1 MDAFH
6 TCCLYL
12 IETFSPINAMNVTCN
27 SLLKVGYKVAHVNQ
41 LLFGWGILIS
51 RYGPGCCPSNS
62 TAMTNWIQSLSV
74 FEDSIITQA
83 IIFCRPLESL
93 CLWNDLWQEKEEI
106 RKWIFVSACVPIWQ
120 ECFFFEKNKTKF
132 LRITLHPGLSF
143 LCSRTHTRRLLL
155 FVRGEILLL
164 CRISSFLS
172 VDGIRKLAFSC
183 QQRRCSFRES

>member
-1 MDAFH
+1 MGDFDFTIWARMLPIQFDGH
-6 TCCLYL
+6 DELNSKPFCFWGLYNN
-12 IETFSPINAMNVTCN
+12 T
-27 SLLKVGYKVAHVNQ
+27 
-41 LLFGWGILIS
+41 
-51 RYGPGCCPSNS
+51 SNH
-62 TAMTNWIQSLSV
+62 
-74 FEDSIITQA
+74 FC
-83 IIFCRPLESL
+83 CRPLESL